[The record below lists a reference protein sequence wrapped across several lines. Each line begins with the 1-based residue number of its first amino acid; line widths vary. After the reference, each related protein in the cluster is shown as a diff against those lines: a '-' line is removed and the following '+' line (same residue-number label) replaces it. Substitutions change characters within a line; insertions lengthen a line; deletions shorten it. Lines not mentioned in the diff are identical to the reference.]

1 MKIKDSSIESL
12 VLQKGDQFNLYLFA
26 GTDYGLS
33 NKRFKTLV
41 NSLGIDTNDP
51 FSCSKLEQ
59 EDLENNPSRLIDESL
74 TLGLNMSRR
83 LVIVKIYGEKQSL
96 NVLNSIKNVLINFPI
111 RDTKIVILAKNLIL
125 SSSLAKIISE
135 DPNCALI
142 VSYQKNNAN
151 IKEEIRLLISENKI
165 SISNEVLDFL
175 ISNLGDDH
183 LITLNKIDNIL
194 SYIHPRKEITYRD
207 VELII
212 SDSRLV
218 EIDSLIF
225 CIFTGNTT
233 KTIKNLDF
241 LYSSGIN
248 SIQILRSLIKWAVN
262 IKVANDL
269 YRSGVSIDN
278 AIKYTTPYIFWK
290 IRPNFEKSLKLCKNL
305 NLNNIIERLLSLEKK
320 IKSDSNNDTTLL
332 SYSVLGI
339 ANLVKNSD

>member
-1 MKIKDSSIESL
+1 MKIKDSLIENL
-12 VLQKGDQFNLYLFA
+12 VLQKDSNYNLFLFG

-33 NKRFKTLV
+33 NKRLKTLV
-41 NSLGIDTNDP
+41 NSLEIDTNDP

-59 EDLENNPSRLIDESL
+59 EDLENNTSRLMDESL

-83 LVIVKIYGEKQSL
+83 LVIVKINGDKQSL
-96 NVLNSIKNVLINFPI
+96 NVLNSIKSVLIHFPI
-111 RDTKIVILAKNLIL
+111 RDTKIVILAKNLLL
-125 SSSLAKIISE
+125 SSSLAKMISE

-142 VSYQKNNAN
+142 VSYQKNNTN
-151 IKEEIRLLISENKI
+151 IKEEIRLIISENKVY
-165 SISNEVLDFL
+165 ISNEVLDFL

-194 SYIHPRKEITYRD
+194 SYIHPKQEITYKD

-225 CIFTGNTT
+225 SIFTGNTT
-233 KTIKNLDF
+233 HTVKNLDF

-248 SIQILRSLIKWAVN
+248 SIQILKALIRWVLN

-269 YRSGVSIDN
+269 YKSGESIDN
-278 AIKYTTPYIFWK
+278 AIKEATPYIFWK
-290 IRPNFEKSLKLCKNL
+290 IKPKFEQSLKLCKNL
-305 NLNNIIERLLSLEKK
+305 DLNIIIERLLSLEKK
-320 IKSDSNNDTTLL
+320 MKSDPNNDASLL